1 MNTRHQH
8 TLLALALLALI
19 VAGCDAS
26 GGVRLNIGDQAPAF
40 VAPTLAAGPLSFPG
54 ELRGRPVVIRFW
66 ADWCRFCADEM
77 RAIDGVWQRHRQQG
91 LVVLAINAG
100 QSRQEVESFIR
111 RIGVGY
117 PVLLDDQA
125 AISRRY
131 GVVGLP
137 TTYFVAGDGRIRGKL
152 LGEADAATFERLAS
166 ELLR

>member
-1 MNTRHQH
+1 MN
-8 TLLALALLALI
+8 ALHRNRLVIALLAL
-19 VAGCDAS
+19 VAAACDEGSA
-26 GGVRLNIGDQAPAF
+26 VRLNVGDVAPAF
-40 VAPTLAAGPLSFPG
+40 AAPTLDAGPLAFPG

-77 RAIDGVWQRHRQQG
+77 QAIEGVWQRHRQQG

-100 QSRQEVESFIR
+100 QSRQEVEAFIR

-117 PVLLDDQA
+117 PVLLDEQA

-137 TTYFVAGDGRIRGKL
+137 TTYFVDVDGRIRGKL
-152 LGEADAATFERLAS
+152 LGEADAATFERLAG

>member
-1 MNTRHQH
+1 MNT
-8 TLLALALLALI
+8 LLPKRLVTALLALI
-19 VAGCDAS
+19 VAACDEGS
-26 GGVRLNIGDQAPAF
+26 GVRLNVGDAAPAF
-40 VAPTLAAGPLSFPG
+40 VAPTLDAGPISFPG

>member
-1 MNTRHQH
+1 MNT
-8 TLLALALLALI
+8 LLPKRLVTALLALI
-19 VAGCDAS
+19 VAACDEGS
-26 GGVRLNIGDQAPAF
+26 GVRLNVGDAAPAF
-40 VAPTLAAGPLSFPG
+40 VASTLDAEPISFPG

-77 RAIDGVWQRHRQQG
+77 QAIDGVWQRHRQQG

-100 QSRQEVESFIR
+100 QSRQDVEAFIR

-117 PVLLDDQA
+117 AVLLDDQA

-152 LGEADAATFERLAS
+152 LGEAHAATFERLAG